1 MQDFEAMGRSA
12 PPDGLSGV
20 FVGYAMALN
29 PTEFKR
35 CLGRAALVLAP
46 SGEAA
51 LAVGL
56 PAAPSADHQL
66 RWLLQLLPA
75 RIANTKLPVLDVQ
88 RRVRVLAAAEHL
100 QSLLG

>member
-1 MQDFEAMGRSA
+1 
-12 PPDGLSGV
+12 
-20 FVGYAMALN
+20 
-29 PTEFKR
+29 
-35 CLGRAALVLAP
+35 
-46 SGEAA
+46 
-51 LAVGL
+51 L
-56 PAAPSADHQL
+56 PAAPSADQQL